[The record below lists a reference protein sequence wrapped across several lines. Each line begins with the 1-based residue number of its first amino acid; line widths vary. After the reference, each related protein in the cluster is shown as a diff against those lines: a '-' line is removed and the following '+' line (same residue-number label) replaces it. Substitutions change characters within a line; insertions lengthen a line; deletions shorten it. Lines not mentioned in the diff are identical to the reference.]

1 MNFKSI
7 RAIAFILMTIMILS
21 LFSACGDSQQSTL
34 EGNTVSLIYKT
45 DKHEIVVDSSEK
57 INCDYLLVY
66 HNGSN
71 YSEIDAC
78 LEFLE
83 KLSKQSNATFQI
95 CPDNLNIPKPD
106 QKVILLGDT
115 VYAESQKSASVINE
129 IRTNNYYDYL
139 IRTYG
144 NKVTV
149 NWVSKYGR
157 EDAFERL
164 MSAVSDKGLNDI
176 YKSNY
181 SCLYLSERSDFPV
194 VTIDDINIVQYA
206 VVLPS
211 APTYAERY
219 CAQELVETIQQVT
232 GTTVPVVTD
241 DAEESQYEILIG
253 DTSRGE
259 SYITSFFAPDR
270 YAIAQYGTKLVL
282 RGGKGD
288 ATAKAVTI
296 FNEFIS
302 NSVIT
307 AEPLHL
313 KSGYYK
319 IGNASSYSKEIF
331 GGYKLVYAD
340 EFDSNTFNTNIWR
353 SFDGYI
359 QSYGIGSAFMYYYPE
374 RIKVNGRNLVIDT
387 QLNNEGYTSG
397 RVLSDEGMTF
407 KYGYLEV
414 RAKFPSASGFWGKM
428 LLSNENY
435 KGKTVSQ
442 IDVFNT
448 CKEPNKIFASTGVL
462 GSDDYFETH
471 RGLADPSYDCYRSY
485 TLPEG
490 KYFNEDEYHTYGVE
504 WTAEYIR
511 FFIDG
516 QSYGMVEITD
526 NKYKE
531 LHEELYIVFDVGVG
545 TTGDYIDDES
555 AQWPAQYSID
565 WVRLY
570 QKEGSTITYKKQK

>member
-1 MNFKSI
+1 MRLKCLRVISL
-7 RAIAFILMTIMILS
+7 ALMLVMVIS
-21 LFSACGDSQQSTL
+21 LFSACGEDQQTA

-45 DKHEIVVDSSEK
+45 DKHELVVDSSDK

-78 LEFLE
+78 IEFLE
-83 KLSKQSNATFQI
+83 KLMQQSNATFQL
-95 CPDNLNIPKPD
+95 CPDNLNIPKAD
-106 QKVILLGDT
+106 QKMILLGDT
-115 VYAESQKSASVINE
+115 IYAESQKSKTVIDE

-157 EDAFERL
+157 EDAFNKL
-164 MSAVSDKGLNDI
+164 LQTVLDKGLGDV
-176 YKSNY
+176 YKSSY
-181 SCLYLSERSDFPV
+181 SCLYLSERSDCPV

-211 APTYAERY
+211 SPTYAERY
-219 CAQELVETIQQVT
+219 SAKELVETIEQVT
-232 GTTVPVVTD
+232 GTEVPVVTD
-241 DAEESQYEILIG
+241 EAEESEYEILIG

-259 SYITSFFAPDR
+259 SYITTFFAPDR

-288 ATAKAVTI
+288 ATAIAVSI
-296 FNEFIS
+296 FNELIG

-313 KSGYYK
+313 KSGYYR
-319 IGNASSYSKEIF
+319 IGNSSNYEKELF
-331 GGYKLVYAD
+331 GGYKLVYSD
-340 EFDSNTFNTNIWR
+340 EFDSQTFNTNIWK
-353 SFDGYI
+353 SHDGFI
-359 QSYGIGSAFMYYYPE
+359 QSYGLGSAFMYYYPE
-374 RIKVNGRNLVIDT
+374 RVKVNGRNLVIET
-387 QLNNEGYTSG
+387 QLNDEGYTSG
-397 RVLSDEGMTF
+397 RVMSDEGLSF
-407 KYGYLEV
+407 KYGYLEI
-414 RAKFPSASGFWGKM
+414 RAKLPSASGFWGKM

-435 KGKTVSQ
+435 KKDTVSQ

-448 CKEPNKIFASTGVL
+448 AKEPNKIFASAGVL
-462 GSDDYFETH
+462 ASSDYFDTY
-471 RGLADPSYDCYRSY
+471 RGLADPTYDCYRSF

-516 QSYGMVEITD
+516 ESYGTVEITD
-526 NKYKE
+526 SKYKE

-565 WVRLY
+565 WIRLY
-570 QKEGSTITYKKQK
+570 QKEGSTITFKK